1 MIPVFLPF
9 SCFFRFQFLCRRF
22 PFIAALERHLVEL
35 NLRQAGVIMN
45 VHAENTIDGTLA
57 GWLRFTA
64 TLKSTDKNYKYAVRS
79 EILDSWM
86 RCRQAKVNPTDNR
99 IHHQLE
105 HTGLQ
110 VMLRQNQ
117 TLIKIAK
124 PFMENLYRIVAG
136 TGFVVVLTDVRGYI
150 MEILGDKNALL
161 NPITVSFFQGAS
173 WSEEEAGT
181 NAIGTALVIKKP
193 IQVSGSEH
201 YCRKHHCLTCSAAPI
216 LDAQGKVMGIL
227 DVSGEST
234 AAHSHTL
241 GMVVAAAEAIMAQ
254 LSIRKKN
261 NELKVINNRLTN
273 IFNTMS
279 DGVIL
284 IDNNG
289 VISELN
295 PVAQKILGAGLSEA
309 KPGVQVESILGT
321 KHTFIRRMLK
331 CKESCPGVEIMLD
344 TSQGLSHCL
353 ASGEPVTDEQGL
365 VTGGV
370 IILRPIK
377 QIQSLVNRFIG
388 HYGTLQFSDIIGES
402 KAILEAVRIASLAAT
417 SMSNVLLQGESG
429 TGKEIFAQA
438 IHNRSDRRVGPF
450 IAVNCGAIP
459 RELIGSELF
468 GYGDGAFTGAKRG
481 GKPGKFELA
490 DGGTLFL
497 DEIGD
502 MPLEQQVALLR
513 VLQERKVIRIGC
525 DKVIPIDVRV
535 ICATNKHLMKE
546 VERGTFRKDLYYRLD
561 VISITIPPLRERSED
576 IVPLFN
582 HFLEKMDKA
591 CRGLAVSP
599 EVITRIVRYS
609 WPGNVRE
616 LQNVV
621 ERIVSLTEGSLI
633 TVANLPQ
640 DICNWQPAV
649 TAEVAVAYADDI
661 RPNTFCRREQR
672 RVYLAENERQE
683 IVALLSSHRGN
694 VSLTAKS
701 MGVSRNTL
709 YRKMKQYA
717 IYN

>member
-1 MIPVFLPF
+1 MT
-9 SCFFRFQFLCRRF
+9 
-22 PFIAALERHLVEL
+22 
-35 NLRQAGVIMN
+35 M
-45 VHAENTIDGTLA
+45 HAENTIDGTLA

-64 TLKSTDKNYKYAVRS
+64 NLKSTDRNYKYTVRP
-79 EILDSWM
+79 EILDSWV
-86 RCRQAKVNPTDNR
+86 RCRQAKVSPNDNR

-110 VMLRQNQ
+110 VMLKQNQ
-117 TLIKIAK
+117 ELIKIAK
-124 PFMENLYRIVAG
+124 PFMENLYQIVAG

-150 MEILGDKNALL
+150 MEILGDQNTLL
-161 NPITVSFFQGAS
+161 NPMTVSFFQGAS

-201 YCRKHHCLTCSAAPI
+201 YCRNHHCLTCSAAPI
-216 LDAQGKVMGIL
+216 LDAQGRVLGIL

-234 AAHSHTL
+234 AAHLHTL

-261 NELKVINNRLTN
+261 SELKVINNRLTS

-284 IDNNG
+284 VDNNG

-295 PVAQKILGAGLSEA
+295 PVAQKILAAGLSKPEA
-309 KPGVQVESILGT
+309 KPGIQVESILGG
-321 KHTFIRRMLK
+321 KQTFIRRMLK
-331 CKESCPGVEIMLD
+331 CKESCQGVEIMLD
-344 TSQGLSHCL
+344 TGQGLSHCM

-417 SMSNVLLQGESG
+417 TMSNVLLQGESG

-438 IHNRSDRRVGPF
+438 IHNRSERRGGPF

-490 DGGTLFL
+490 EGGTLFL

-513 VLQERKVIRIGC
+513 VLQERKVTRIGC

-535 ICATNKHLMKE
+535 ICATNKHLLME
-546 VERGTFRKDLYYRLD
+546 VEKGIFRKDLYYRLD

-576 IVPLFN
+576 IVPLFY
-582 HFLEKMDKA
+582 HFLESMDKD
-591 CRGLAVSP
+591 CRGLVVSP
-599 EVITRIVRYS
+599 EVIAHIVRYN

-621 ERIVSLTEGSLI
+621 ERIISLTEGQLV
-633 TVANLPQ
+633 TLRNLPQ
-640 DICNWQPAV
+640 DICNWQLAGATRGTAAYDDDSDSGQKAV
-649 TAEVAVAYADDI
+649 Y
-661 RPNTFCRREQR
+661 RREEW

-683 IVALLSSHRGN
+683 IVALLSRHRGN

>member
-1 MIPVFLPF
+1 MT
-9 SCFFRFQFLCRRF
+9 
-22 PFIAALERHLVEL
+22 
-35 NLRQAGVIMN
+35 MY
-45 VHAENTIDGTLA
+45 AENNFDGTLA
-57 GWLRFTA
+57 GWLRFTSP
-64 TLKSTDKNYKYAVRS
+64 LKNKDKNYKYAVRRD
-79 EILDSWM
+79 ILESWI
-86 RCRQAKVNPTDNR
+86 RCREAKVSPTDNR
-99 IHHQLE
+99 IHLQLE
-105 HTGLQ
+105 YTSLQ

-117 TLIKIAK
+117 ELIRIAK
-124 PFMENLYRIVAG
+124 PFMENLYKIVTG
-136 TGFVVVLTDVRGYI
+136 SGFVVCLTDVRGYI
-150 MEILGDKNALL
+150 MEILGDKDTLL

-181 NAIGTALVIKKP
+181 NAIGTALVIKRP

-216 LDAQGKVMGIL
+216 LDAQGNLLGIL

-234 AAHSHTL
+234 AAHLHTL

-254 LSIRKKN
+254 LGIRKKN
-261 NELKVINNRLTN
+261 NELKVINHRLTN

-284 IDNNG
+284 VDNNG

-295 PVAQKILGAGLSEA
+295 PVAQKILDADLGKPEV

-321 KHTFIRRMLK
+321 KQTFIRRMLK
-331 CKESCPGVEIMLD
+331 CKESCLDVEIMLD
-344 TSQGLSHCL
+344 TGQGLSHCL
-353 ASGEPVTDEQGL
+353 ASGEPVTDEQGF

-402 KAILEAVRIASLAAT
+402 KAILEAIRIASLAAT
-417 SMSNVLLQGESG
+417 TMANVLLQGESG

-438 IHNRSDRRVGPF
+438 IHNRSDRRAGPF

-490 DGGTLFL
+490 CGGTLFL

-513 VLQERKVIRIGC
+513 VLQERKVNRIGC

-546 VERGTFRKDLYYRLD
+546 VEKGTFRKDLYYRLD
-561 VISITIPPLRERSED
+561 VISITIPPLRERPED

-582 HFLEKMDKA
+582 HFLEKLDKQS
-591 CRGLAVSP
+591 RRLVVSP
-599 EVITRIVRYS
+599 EVIERLVRYS

-621 ERIVSLTEGSLI
+621 ERIVSLTEGQLI
-633 TVANLPQ
+633 TLANLPQ
-640 DICNWQPAV
+640 DICNRQPAS
-649 TAEVAVAYADDI
+649 VAGIVANSPDDT
-661 RPNTFCRREQR
+661 RPESVCRREQR